1 MTHAAKP
8 IAAEQLPVI
17 NRLSQG
23 ASGTLIALGILA
35 SAVLWGG
42 NRPMGAA
49 ILSLLVLTVF
59 SVQVIAA
66 QRAAIHRAQDSRLL
80 LPALLFGAV
89 LSWAAIQALPLPA
102 PLAESFGHPAWNGL
116 KDQTG
121 HSGVRISAEPGA
133 TWRAIYWLAAC
144 CAIFW
149 LALRAGT
156 RAGVAD
162 RMLLIISA
170 GSGLIAAYGIL
181 AVVLGANPVTGPP
194 AYPGV
199 VTGTFVNRNAF
210 AFFMTLGALACL
222 TCFSTPHKNGH
233 LPRGSLRTT
242 AAAAI
247 LAITC
252 AALFL
257 SGSRA
262 GVAAFL
268 AALSVYLLLTRPR
281 ISSGLLRVS
290 AAGAAAVVILS
301 APVLIERLSDF
312 DPFTDQRAD
321 VYGLILSG
329 IEARPLVG
337 HGFGTFQDSFRPY
350 LAASISG
357 AEWDYA
363 HSTVLE
369 LIFELGIPGALLI
382 ALGLA
387 VIGCR
392 CAAFA
397 VHSRHQV
404 AALGPA
410 TLMAAA
416 LHGSVDFAPQVPAN
430 TALFAMLLGLSC
442 AATMGT
448 PRKPD

>member
-17 NRLSQG
+17 NRVSQG

-42 NRPMGAA
+42 NRPMVAA
-49 ILSLLVLTVF
+49 ILSLLVLTALSVKVF
-59 SVQVIAA
+59 ADK
-66 QRAAIHRAQDSRLL
+66 RRAIHRAQDSRLQF
-80 LPALLFGAV
+80 PALLFGAV
-89 LSWAAIQALPLPA
+89 LCWAAIQALPLPA
-102 PLAESFGHPAWNGL
+102 PLAESIGHPAWNEL
-116 KDQTG
+116 KDQIG
-121 HSGVRISAEPGA
+121 HSDVRISAEPGA
-133 TWRAIYWLAAC
+133 TSRAIGWLAAC

-162 RMLLIISA
+162 RMLLIIAA

-181 AVVLGANPVTGPP
+181 AVVLGTNPVTGPP

-222 TCFSTPHKNGH
+222 PCFSAPHQSGH
-233 LPRGSLRTT
+233 LPRGPGRTT
-242 AAAAI
+242 AAGAL

-268 AALSVYLLLTRPR
+268 AALSVYLLLTRPH
-281 ISSGLLRVS
+281 ISSGLFRVS

-301 APVLIERLSDF
+301 APVLIERLADL
-312 DPFTDQRAD
+312 DPSTNQRVD

-337 HGFGTFQDSFRPY
+337 HGLGTFHDSFRPY
-350 LAASISG
+350 LAASVSG

-363 HSTVLE
+363 HSTLLE
-369 LIFELGIPGALLI
+369 LIFELGIPGTLLVI
-382 ALGLA
+382 LGLA
-387 VIGCR
+387 VIGWR

-397 VHSRHQV
+397 VHSRHKV
-404 AALGPA
+404 AALGPSA
-410 TLMAAA
+410 LAAAA
-416 LHGSVDFAPQVPAN
+416 LHGSVDFAPQMPAN

-442 AATMGT
+442 AATMGNA
-448 PRKPD
+448 RKPD